1 MAQNDKSL
9 DTVPKSD
16 TGQSTEAKN
25 DTEATVNKALFNLF
39 QELMTKGSN
48 GPSFAIPLHPL
59 PAFKGKDVTEQ
70 KKPGLFESYTDPEM
84 KREVRQAMEGFDWKE
99 AQEKLKES
107 FANDDSDQTETVEE
121 KLEILNEVRLKVDFH
136 AIIKWLNE
144 HQYLFKQTDKN
155 WMDSRTQSRAIYK
168 ALPEEVID
176 GICER
181 HNKGVRE
188 LTIMNYHDLTD
199 MIKRYCENKIEIR
212 KTHRSRNEDDTR
224 KVTWAPTPPRNSS
237 PSTKSTKTP
246 RILRK
251 EPDEVTNSKIDDL
264 TAQLTQLSIN
274 LAKGQETQL
283 QLAQIIQRE
292 NDRQAATGTSQPFRT
307 NAVSI
312 DQPQN
317 HENLYT
323 YAAYGSGR
331 GGYQNNMAC
340 WYCAG
345 RNHFPDTCADL
356 AYDKSAGIASYDP
369 QGGAALLGRGDAML
383 PPNLVYQFK
392 KFGVRKLVHNW
403 LMRFPESD
411 LHPLVRRLEQHNKA
425 GLRFTPT
432 QPENNIIDDFIRK
445 NPEALDLYRPKYKS
459 PEGFDRLPKEITR
472 GDRDILDSQN
482 PPPGTSTN
490 VILVNEDPTPF
501 DQAGAPQT
509 LTTTTVAV
517 NANARKRVH
526 VEDIT
531 EVQEAAQ
538 PIRKSTPIEKPAA
551 TGKEKSQ
558 RSPTSNPRRIPP
570 EKGGDHLIKK
580 ANGANAVQVGEQD
593 WGEAYWTA
601 ISERAGVNVILID
614 EVSQT
619 DRTDDNTKD
628 LQPGDYIV
636 TTDAG
641 TTDEETKTVE
651 VRQNKTETSGKT
663 TPTAKE
669 REPTDQMVNNIELMD
684 EGQSKRVAQSQEL
697 PRILVRLDNP
707 EGKVI
712 EAMVDTGSEGNI
724 ISQELAKACGL
735 KVAPARASTTSFSQ
749 DQITMLGQTTVRLYL
764 GNRAA
769 KINVNLLSKPEVD
782 WESGLEP
789 DDVPTSLRWLSR
801 ESGEEVIGIV
811 KAETIRQYH
820 VALEDA
826 NHLIRKWARKKY
838 EIRKGKDPP
847 DRSKLEEILVNT
859 LYKKKG
865 VKIHPRD
872 DVPSDGSTP
881 EGDPEWKA
889 KKWEKAKEKLQEDS
903 KYRDWIT
910 PKFSDIKRG
919 TRIYKERL
927 QGLIDQVDGT
937 LTREELDVFLEIM
950 YNREA
955 ALAWEFSECGKLDP
969 LVAPP
974 QVIRVV
980 EHKAWQAKGIP
991 IPKGCEKE
999 VIKLLRT
1006 RMERGILE
1014 EGHGPYRNP
1023 FFLVQKKDGQFR
1035 LINSATLMN
1044 KHTIRDSLIPPGC
1057 DEFSAD
1063 FAMCRMLSLLDFFS
1077 GYDQMELAEVSRDLT
1092 SFMTPIGLLRMCT
1105 LPQGATNSV
1114 AQFTRNILR
1123 ILRDLIPDVCRSF
1136 LDDICV
1142 RGPTTDYG
1150 GEEAAPG
1157 IRRFV
1162 LEHLINLDKVLVNI
1176 ELSGCTVA
1184 GQKSQFCR
1192 KTAVVT
1198 GYLCGTYGR
1207 KPEERKVVKIL
1218 EWEDCFDVG
1227 EVRSF
1232 LGIVGY
1238 YRQWIKWFAWI
1249 AKALTDLLKKDA
1261 EFVWGADQ
1269 KEAMETLKKRI
1280 TAPPILITL
1289 NYSEEAG
1296 GGDPHGRRKP
1306 F

>member
-1 MAQNDKSL
+1 M
-9 DTVPKSD
+9 
-16 TGQSTEAKN
+16 
-25 DTEATVNKALFNLF
+25 
-39 QELMTKGSN
+39 
-48 GPSFAIPLHPL
+48 
-59 PAFKGKDVTEQ
+59 
-70 KKPGLFESYTDPEM
+70 
-84 KREVRQAMEGFDWKE
+84 
-99 AQEKLKES
+99 
-107 FANDDSDQTETVEE
+107 
-121 KLEILNEVRLKVDFH
+121 
-136 AIIKWLNE
+136 
-144 HQYLFKQTDKN
+144 
-155 WMDSRTQSRAIYK
+155 
-168 ALPEEVID
+168 
-176 GICER
+176 
-181 HNKGVRE
+181 
-188 LTIMNYHDLTD
+188 
-199 MIKRYCENKIEIR
+199 
-212 KTHRSRNEDDTR
+212 
-224 KVTWAPTPPRNSS
+224 
-237 PSTKSTKTP
+237 
-246 RILRK
+246 
-251 EPDEVTNSKIDDL
+251 
-264 TAQLTQLSIN
+264 
-274 LAKGQETQL
+274 
-283 QLAQIIQRE
+283 
-292 NDRQAATGTSQPFRT
+292 
-307 NAVSI
+307 
-312 DQPQN
+312 
-317 HENLYT
+317 
-323 YAAYGSGR
+323 
-331 GGYQNNMAC
+331 
-340 WYCAG
+340 
-345 RNHFPDTCADL
+345 
-356 AYDKSAGIASYDP
+356 
-369 QGGAALLGRGDAML
+369 
-383 PPNLVYQFK
+383 
-392 KFGVRKLVHNW
+392 
-403 LMRFPESD
+403 
-411 LHPLVRRLEQHNKA
+411 
-425 GLRFTPT
+425 
-432 QPENNIIDDFIRK
+432 
-445 NPEALDLYRPKYKS
+445 
-459 PEGFDRLPKEITR
+459 
-472 GDRDILDSQN
+472 
-482 PPPGTSTN
+482 
-490 VILVNEDPTPF
+490 
-501 DQAGAPQT
+501 
-509 LTTTTVAV
+509 
-517 NANARKRVH
+517 
-526 VEDIT
+526 
-531 EVQEAAQ
+531 
-538 PIRKSTPIEKPAA
+538 
-551 TGKEKSQ
+551 
-558 RSPTSNPRRIPP
+558 
-570 EKGGDHLIKK
+570 
-580 ANGANAVQVGEQD
+580 
-593 WGEAYWTA
+593 
-601 ISERAGVNVILID
+601 
-614 EVSQT
+614 
-619 DRTDDNTKD
+619 
-628 LQPGDYIV
+628 
-636 TTDAG
+636 
-641 TTDEETKTVE
+641 
-651 VRQNKTETSGKT
+651 
-663 TPTAKE
+663 
-669 REPTDQMVNNIELMD
+669 
-684 EGQSKRVAQSQEL
+684 
-697 PRILVRLDNP
+697 
-707 EGKVI
+707 
-712 EAMVDTGSEGNI
+712 
-724 ISQELAKACGL
+724 
-735 KVAPARASTTSFSQ
+735 
-749 DQITMLGQTTVRLYL
+749 
-764 GNRAA
+764 
-769 KINVNLLSKPEVD
+769 
-782 WESGLEP
+782 EP

-801 ESGEEVIGIV
+801 ESGEEVISIV

-826 NHLIRKWARKKY
+826 NHLIKKWARRKH

-847 DRSKLEEILVNT
+847 DRGKLKEILVNT
-859 LYKKKG
+859 LYKRKG

-889 KKWEKAKEKLQEDS
+889 KKWEKVRKKLQEDS

-927 QGLIDQVDGT
+927 QGLIDQVNGT

-1063 FAMCRMLSLLDFFS
+1063 FAMCKMLSLLDFFS

-1142 RGPTTDYG
+1142 RGPTTDYD

-1192 KTAVVT
+1192 TTAVVT

-1207 KPEERKVVKIL
+1207 KPEEKKVVKIL
-1218 EWEDCFDVG
+1218 EWKVCLDVG

-1269 KEAMETLKKRI
+1269 REAMETLKRKI

-1296 GGDPHGRRKP
+1296 EVILMVDASLLGWGCVLMQVIDGKRKPVRFESGLWNPAETKYDATKRECRAVLYAFRRLRGMIYGIPFVLETDSQVLVHQINGKADDVPGSLVLRWISYLLLFDFTVRHVPGKKNRVADGLSRKHAGPSDQLDAQVEGDIEDFVDLHLNTVHVNGEPDALDGVYSQEHRDIAKYLCTFEKPEGLTRSQLQWFKRKALSFFVQGRRLWKRAKRDYDSPLLVVDDPEMQKKLIKSYHFDSGHKGREVTYNLAKRRYFWNGMWNQVSEAVRCCPTCQAHAPWRPLEAVQHTKPFDPMVKVHFDCQYMPLDQGFKYLAEARCDMTGWVEAIPLKKITAKALRRFAANLVYRFGMISVAVVDGGPEFKKEFPPLLEELGIRRIVTSPYNPKANGINERGHYSISMALRKMERKGKPRWYDNLERALFADRTAAKAPHGHSPFYLIHGWEPAYPLEVDLPTWRLINWDEVSTADDLILARVRILERKGEDVEAARQKIGAFRAKVAKKQNEKNVHRLRKTPLEVGDLVLRFDVPRSNDMSTKMKMARKWYGPFRIFKHYDGANHYKLETLDGYEITKSIHGDHLKKFVKDENGWWEGESDEEEVLKKLKEEKESSEGSGDEENVRITRSKKVANDQMVDQARDDESEEEDSGEEDLGEKSEMPYPRRNTP
-1306 F
+1306 VRIEVQLPGLTAEQAAQYESL